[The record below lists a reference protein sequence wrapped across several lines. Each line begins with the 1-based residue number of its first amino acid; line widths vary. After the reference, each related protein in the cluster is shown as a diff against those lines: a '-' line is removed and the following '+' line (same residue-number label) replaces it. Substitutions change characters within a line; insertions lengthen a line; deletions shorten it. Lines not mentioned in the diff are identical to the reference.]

1 MSKVTPFNKRPRAK
15 IAAYIRTC
23 REKAGVTQA
32 VVADA
37 LGYSS
42 PQFIS
47 NWERGTSVPP
57 ISAIPTLA
65 KTIKVSP
72 EKFIDLYVEST
83 KVMLE
88 RRLK

>member
-15 IAAYIRTC
+15 IAAYLRSC
-23 REKAGVTQA
+23 RLKSGISQGR
-32 VVADA
+32 VADA

-42 PQFIS
+42 PQFVS

-57 ISAIPTLA
+57 ITAIPVLA

-72 EKFIDLYVEST
+72 DKFIALYVEST
-83 KVMLE
+83 KAMLE